1 MICYHCLGDKMKEL
15 SKKQKDVLTVIKKNI
30 ATKGYPPTVREIGK
44 KLNLSS
50 PATVQYYIELL
61 EKKGYI
67 KKDNSKTR
75 TIEVLTE
82 NEFIKKE
89 VINVSLI
96 STEDTN
102 PIDKINNKENEIS
115 VPSSLISNKGFLLI
129 NKTDKMTKYGI
140 NKNDLLLIDKVNIK
154 ENDIIA
160 TLVDNKIN
168 LSRYSKDKSNETVL
182 GKVIGLYRSLK

>member
-1 MICYHCLGDKMKEL
+1 MKEL